1 MLVKRKAL
9 LLVLILALFSSTV
22 AIALLANEGEA
33 DPFPPPTTE
42 ITIENPQNRS
52 YDRNTITLNFS
63 ASSISFFSHLHFYY
77 SIDAGQKR
85 IPIENVT
92 IVSDAFYQFLPTN
105 PGIYMKTVTGNCVLG
120 NLSQG
125 WHNVTVYEISHLND
139 DPRNEAIVY
148 SASAHFEIAVPPEP
162 QQPELFP
169 TAYSMGIVALM
180 TITLLGSIV
189 YILKRKQN
197 A

>member
-1 MLVKRKAL
+1 MKRKAL
-9 LLVLILALFSSTV
+9 LLVLILTLFSSTV
-22 AIALLANEGEA
+22 AIALLTKEGEA

-52 YDRNTITLNFS
+52 YDGNTITLNFS
-63 ASSISFFSHLHFYY
+63 AWSISFFPQLHFYY
-77 SIDAGQKR
+77 SIDDGQKR

-92 IVSDAFYQFLPTN
+92 IVSDQYDQFVPIN
-105 PGIYMKTVTGNCVLG
+105 PGIYIKKVRGNCVLG

-139 DPRNEAIVY
+139 DPRNEEIVY
-148 SASAHFEIAVPPEP
+148 SANVQFKIAVPPEP

-169 TAYSMGIVALM
+169 TSYSMSIVAAIVL
-180 TITLLGSIV
+180 TLIGSTV
-189 YILKRKQN
+189 YVLKRKSSCL
-197 A
+197 